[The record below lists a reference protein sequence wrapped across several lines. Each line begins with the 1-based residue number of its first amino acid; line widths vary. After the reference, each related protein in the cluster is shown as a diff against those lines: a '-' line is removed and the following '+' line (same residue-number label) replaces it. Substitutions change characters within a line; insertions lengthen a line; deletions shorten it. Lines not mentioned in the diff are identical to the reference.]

1 MTETETSGIRALGDN
16 QPQARDDEHP
26 LEGGQT
32 DAVDDLQEEGS
43 LADGSPKP
51 TTTSPSGLT
60 HSCRIAP
67 DFPIGSNCTRRRQR
81 SLRFDREPSG
91 YVSRSTLKRS

>member
-43 LADGSPKP
+43 LADGS
-51 TTTSPSGLT
+51 SYREEADGLDDLIDDG
-60 HSCRIAP
+60 SNYRRIAEA
-67 DFPIGSNCTRRRQR
+67 D
-81 SLRFDREPSG
+81 DD
-91 YVSRSTLKRS
+91 